1 MKLISRYLPAAL
13 LLLTMGTACKKYVDV
28 SNPDTLTD
36 PAYWRNEN
44 SVRTYNW
51 EFYNEFPGFGNGSS
65 LNGDFYFTTLNDDQ
79 TPSSFNTF
87 AANAP
92 ANSTDWTNSTTTLSA
107 SGVPTYYLL
116 SFGYIRKANIM
127 LDRVGLASMD
137 DASKAHWKGVARFF
151 RAWTYFK
158 LVQEYGGVPWY
169 SHAIDIGD
177 STNVYKPR
185 DTHQLVMDSVLADL
199 NYAVAN
205 LRTVDLANTVNRDV
219 ALALKARVCLWEG
232 TYRKYHTELN
242 MPNADQYLQA
252 AKDASNTLITSGAYT
267 LAPSYQTA
275 YNSEDLSADK
285 SEVLL
290 YKRYD
295 AGVLMHSL
303 IAYLYS
309 TTVLNGPS
317 KSAIESYLCTDGKP
331 ITLSSLY
338 QGDATLNAVKSNRD
352 LRMGIT
358 IDTAHYA
365 YAGAAYNSLSSSTG
379 YRPIKWLPD
388 TNKIKSYPT
397 QINTNTSDAPLF
409 WLAEVYLVYAEAAAE
424 LQEMGKYTLTQA
436 DLDATVNKLRAR
448 GKVAPLT
455 ISYLQDPTNADPKK
469 DADVSP
475 TIWEIRRERR
485 VELMMDG
492 FRYQDLMRWKK
503 GSYFSSTGNPDSWL
517 GAKVP
522 ANPKVH
528 LDPNGYI
535 MPYTAGTNR
544 AFIDPKNYLSAIPT
558 NQILLYPAAIQASM
572 QNPGW

>member
-1 MKLISRYLPAAL
+1 MKRITRYLPAAL
-13 LLLTMGTACKKYVDV
+13 ILLTMGTACKKYIDV
-28 SNPDTLTD
+28 NNPDTLSD
-36 PAYWRNEN
+36 PTFWKTEN

-51 EFYNEFPGFGNGSS
+51 EFYNEFPGYGNGSGT
-65 LNGDFYFTTLNDDQ
+65 NGDFYYPTLSDDQ
-79 TPSSFNTF
+79 TPSGFTTF
-87 AANAP
+87 PATAP
-92 ANSTDWTNSTTTLSA
+92 ANSTDWTFNTTVLS
-107 SGVPTYYLL
+107 SSNVPTYTLL

-127 LDRVGLASMD
+127 LDRVDLATMD
-137 DASKAHWKGVARFF
+137 AAAKAHWKGIAHFF
-151 RAWTYFK
+151 RAYTYFK
-158 LVQEYGGVPWY
+158 LVQEYGGVPFY
-169 SHAIDIGD
+169 GHGIEISD
-177 STNVYKPR
+177 SINVYKPR
-185 DTHQLVMDSVLADL
+185 DTHQLVMDSVPADL
-199 NYAVAN
+199 NFAVAN
-205 LRTVDLANTVNRDV
+205 LRAVDQPNTVNRDV

-252 AKDASNTLITSGAYT
+252 AKDAANTLITAGTYT

-275 YNSEDLSADK
+275 YNSEDLGADK
-285 SEVLL
+285 SEMLL

-309 TTVLNGPS
+309 TSIINGPS
-317 KSAIESYLCTDGKP
+317 KSAVESYLCTDGKP
-331 ITLSSLY
+331 ITLSALY
-338 QGDATLNAVKSNRD
+338 QGDATLSNVKSNRD

-358 IDTAHYA
+358 IDTNHYA

-379 YRPIKWLPD
+379 YRPIKFLPD

-409 WLAEVYLVYAEAAAE
+409 WLAEVYLNYAEAAAE
-424 LQEMGKYTLTQA
+424 LQDMGKYTLTQA
-436 DLDATVNKLRAR
+436 DLDATINKLRAR

-455 ISYLQDPTNADPKK
+455 IAYLRDPTNADPKK
-469 DADVSP
+469 DADVSS

-503 GSYFSSTGNPDSWL
+503 GSYFSSTANPDSWL

-522 ANPKVH
+522 GNPKV
-528 LDPNGYI
+528 LLNSAGYI
-535 MPYTAGTNR
+535 TPYAAATVRN
-544 AFIDPKNYLSAIPT
+544 FVDPKNYLSPIPT
-558 NQILLYPAAIQASM
+558 NQILLYPGSIQTTM